1 MRAVNAVNYCSPILH
16 SSGNL
21 SSRIPL
27 KIACLKPFF
36 VDGIYSTVHTTGS
49 IHIAFSYPF
58 GILLNGQFDIIIFCC
73 FNFLKPVSQKS
84 Y

>member
-16 SSGNL
+16 SLGNL

-36 VDGIYSTVHTTGS
+36 VDGIYSAVHTTGL
-49 IHIAFSYPF
+49 IHIGPHTPLEFH
-58 GILLNGQFDIIIFCC
+58 
-73 FNFLKPVSQKS
+73 
-84 Y
+84 